1 INTARTDSF
10 TGTIPPG
17 GSTRWG
23 WGKVNAYAAVQS
35 VFLVSVEETEN
46 NSGFLIYPNPG
57 NDILKI
63 DGVLQGDEQ
72 ISIFSLDG
80 KLVKQEKLQNSQVS
94 ISDLKNGIY
103 LVRITSGTLNN
114 FFRLVVNR

>member
-35 VFLVSVEETEN
+35 VFLVSVEEQSTH
-46 NSGFLIYPNPG
+46 SVWKIFPNPATDYLLIEG
-57 NDILKI
+57 Q
-63 DGVLQGDEQ
+63 LQGDEE
-72 ISIFSLDG
+72 IKIYSSEG
-80 KLVKQEKLQNSQVS
+80 KLLKREKIVQPQIHLAG
-94 ISDLKNGIY
+94 LANGMYIIEITGKTSSEKF
-103 LVRITSGTLNN
+103 RIVIAG
-114 FFRLVVNR
+114 